1 MPLITE
7 NSLRSGAASTERRSR
22 MDCRADLCNFW
33 DDVNLDEPI
42 EIPFAVTSDP
52 LLYVNEHLRCLM

>member
-1 MPLITE
+1 
-7 NSLRSGAASTERRSR
+7 